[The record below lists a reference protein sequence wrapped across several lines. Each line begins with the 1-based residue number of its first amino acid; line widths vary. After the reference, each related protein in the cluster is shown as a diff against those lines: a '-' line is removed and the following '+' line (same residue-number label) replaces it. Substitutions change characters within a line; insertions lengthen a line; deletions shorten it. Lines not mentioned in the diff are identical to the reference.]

1 MLPFTQTATTDTKL
15 HSNVSLSLSLASA
28 SSVSLWFVKFY
39 VRLQLSMNVLFLGS

>member
-1 MLPFTQTATTDTKL
+1 MDTRNRPTTFRREILANTKL

-39 VRLQLSMNVLFLGS
+39 